1 MKSNPMGKGL
11 NAILK
16 APEKLKPVGR
26 AAEVTPE
33 EIAAPEVPSEEVA
46 AKEVIAAEVI
56 TEDVATTEVLNEEVT
71 AKKGIAA
78 EANAG
83 EAATTEEPSDE
94 ATKKATPPKLAA
106 RGGTMSQDAI
116 ARAVSDAKRSPRIST
131 WSPVA
136 VSTLKFLRMTQPQ
149 FSMSDEMRTLIEE
162 GLAKKYPKLV
172 ERVKKELEKSS

>member
-26 AAEVTPE
+26 AAEATPE

-56 TEDVATTEVLNEEVT
+56 TEGGATTEV
-71 AKKGIAA
+71 
-78 EANAG
+78 
-83 EAATTEEPSDE
+83 PSDE
-94 ATKKATPPKLAA
+94 TTKKATAPKLTT
-106 RGGTMSQDAI
+106 RGETMSQDI
-116 ARAVSDAKRSPRIST
+116 ISRAVSDAKRSPRIST

-162 GLAKKYPKLV
+162 GLAEKYPKLV

>member
-1 MKSNPMGKGL
+1 MRGTPMGKGL

-26 AAEVTPE
+26 SGVT
-33 EIAAPEVPSEEVA
+33 AEEVA
-46 AKEVIAAEVI
+46 APPASSEDVIAAKATPEEMADVTSEKITPPEGIAAEV
-56 TEDVATTEVLNEEVT
+56 
-71 AKKGIAA
+71 AA
-78 EANAG
+78 G
-83 EAATTEEPSDE
+83 QAATTEISDE
-94 ATKKATPPKLAA
+94 ATKKATVPRLTI
-106 RGGTMSQDAI
+106 RGETMNHEIIS
-116 ARAVSDAKRSPRIST
+116 RAVSDAKRSPRIST

-172 ERVKKELEKSS
+172 EKIKNELEKRS